1 MALCLAW
8 TLLYGFEMSA
18 DTLALKTSIVRFR
31 IMPSPFLGVVSLA
44 LAAGMVGNRKLLTRR
59 NILLLS
65 VLPTFEALMC
75 LTIGHWPYMLDDLAV
90 EQIGDFQVLTYRNGP
105 FFYLQL
111 LYNYLL
117 ISAAI
122 ILIYG
127 STRHAKGIYRAQG
140 GILVSAL
147 LFPLLVN
154 VAYQFEITPIEG
166 FNFTSASF
174 TVGCVFILWG
184 LVGLRL
190 LDIRPTARNVVME
203 EIPDI
208 VLVFDDQCRLIDFN
222 RAAATQL
229 GLEGAGAFGRN
240 VKEVL
245 GVTPGFADRCHSEKA
260 FHEEL
265 TLAMGSGNRIFE
277 ASVREVPSTQGLL
290 GRVLIL
296 RDITE
301 RKEIDRLLRE
311 SERRYREMIE
321 MAPFPVIITRRSD
334 GRILLINRMCQEQF
348 HISREEALKRTVMGF
363 YADPKDRERLILALK
378 KTGGIQGYEIQ
389 FMTSDRVKF
398 WAYLSMATLDFE
410 GEEAYLVAYNDI
422 NERRKATD
430 ALRVANV
437 KLNLLASI
445 TRHDLLNKLTTIKG
459 YADLSADGKGRLR
472 ADEYLEKLSLEAT
485 AAESIISFTRDY
497 QDLGS
502 LDPTW
507 QEAGALIDSAATP
520 LDMREVRLS
529 NGLRGVE
536 VLGDALLQK
545 VFYNLLENALRHGQ
559 RLTRIETTCE
569 ERGADLVI
577 IVQDDGVGVSDAE
590 KELIFE
596 RGFGKNTGLGLYLAR
611 EILSITGIT
620 IRECGKE
627 GHGARFEITVP
638 NGAHRPAQPLR
649 ADRLRR

>member
-18 DTLALKTSIVRFR
+18 ETLALKTSLVRFR
-31 IMPSPFLGVVSLA
+31 LMPSPFLGVVSLA
-44 LAAGMVGNRKLLTRR
+44 LAAGMAGDRKLLTRR
-59 NILLLS
+59 NVLLLS

-90 EQIGDFQVLTYRNGP
+90 EQIGDLQVLTYRNGP
-105 FFYLQL
+105 IFYLQL

-140 GILVSAL
+140 GVLAGAL

-184 LVGLRL
+184 LKSLRL
-190 LDIRPTARNVVME
+190 LDIRPTARDVVME

-208 VLVFDDQCRLIDFN
+208 VLAFDDQCRLIDFN

-229 GLEGAGAFGRN
+229 GLEGTRAFGRN
-240 VKEVL
+240 VADVL

-265 TLAMGSGNRIFE
+265 TLAIGSGNRVFE
-277 ASVREVPSTQGLL
+277 ASVREVPSPQGPL
-290 GRVLIL
+290 GRVIIL

-301 RKEIDRLLRE
+301 REEADELLRE

-321 MAPFPVIITRRSD
+321 MAPFPVAITRKSD
-334 GRILLINRMCQEQF
+334 GRIRLINRMCQDQF
-348 HISREEALKRTVMGF
+348 RIPREEALTRMATEF
-363 YADPKDRERLILALK
+363 YADPDDRERLASVLK
-378 KTGGIQGYEIQ
+378 KTGVIHGYEMQ
-389 FMTSDRVKF
+389 LKTSDGEKF
-398 WAYLSMATLDFE
+398 WAYLSTAVMDFE
-410 GEEAYLVAYNDI
+410 GEEAYFVAFNDI

-437 KLNLLASI
+437 KLNLLATI

-459 YADLSADGKGRLR
+459 YADLSAEGKGRLK

-502 LDPTW
+502 LDPIW
-507 QEAGALIDSAATP
+507 QEAGALLESAATP
-520 LDMREVRLS
+520 LDLGEVRLS

-569 ERGADLVI
+569 ERGADLAI
-577 IVQDDGVGVSDAE
+577 IFQDDGVGVSDAE
-590 KELIFE
+590 KERIFE

-620 IRECGKE
+620 IRECGRE

-638 NGAHRPAQPLR
+638 NGAHRPAQRP
-649 ADRLRR
+649 